1 MFVCAMMVD
10 RDRIFNS
17 IRLTEAL
24 KSNLKCLCDK
34 ADNKRPAASA
44 AAEKSIEA
52 VAVVDSTNRH

>member
-1 MFVCAMMVD
+1 MMVD

-34 ADNKRPAASA
+34 ADNKRPAA

>member
-1 MFVCAMMVD
+1 MMVD

-34 ADNKRPAASA
+34 ADNKRPAAA